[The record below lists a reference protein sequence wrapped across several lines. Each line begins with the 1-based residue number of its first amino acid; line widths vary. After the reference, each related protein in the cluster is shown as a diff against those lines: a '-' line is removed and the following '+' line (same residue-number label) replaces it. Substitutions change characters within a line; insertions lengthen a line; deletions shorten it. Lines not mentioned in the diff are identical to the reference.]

1 MAEKIWELANLKCN
15 MINFKKWF
23 QISES
28 KGIRLTDE
36 IISQIRSSIDQ
47 IYQIAKTVKK
57 EPEKEVFDVA
67 VIKYADPY
75 FKDRPRQVDIHVV
88 NNLHQN
94 NNGSFRN
101 GYGIE
106 INVAHVEEK
115 DLTPKWVERV
125 LAHELIHSTD
135 PKISDFGT
143 FQSVK
148 NYDSSGGFDY
158 YTHPFEFDAYTG
170 QLAYSITQAADKLKG
185 TDKESVLR
193 TQLDNTLKFISN
205 PDKSKAEK
213 IYGVI
218 VDPEYWK
225 HYHIYFA
232 HGSPQQKRKM
242 HQRIYKA
249 VMDAKTKLG

>member
-1 MAEKIWELANLKCN
+1 

-36 IISQIRSSIDQ
+36 IISQIKSSIDK
-47 IYQIAKTVKK
+47 IYQVAKDVKRQ
-57 EPEKEVFDVA
+57 PEGEVFDVA

-75 FKDRPRQVDIHVV
+75 FKDRQRQVNVHVV
-88 NNLHQN
+88 NNEYEN
-94 NNGSFRN
+94 NNGSFRVM
-101 GYGIE
+101 YGVQ
-106 INVAHVEEK
+106 INVAHVKEEE
-115 DLTPKWVERV
+115 LTPRWVERI
-125 LAHELIHSTD
+125 LAHELIHSMD
-135 PKISDFGT
+135 PKMSDFET
-143 FQSVK
+143 YSTVK
-148 NYDSSGGFDY
+148 SYDNKGGVDY

-170 QLAYSITQAADKLKG
+170 QLAYSITQAADRLKG